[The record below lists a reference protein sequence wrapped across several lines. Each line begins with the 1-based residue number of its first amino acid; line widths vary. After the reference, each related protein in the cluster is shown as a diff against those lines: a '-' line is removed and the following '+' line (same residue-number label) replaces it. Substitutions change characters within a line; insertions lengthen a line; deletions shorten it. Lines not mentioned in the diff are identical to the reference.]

1 MLMVTLTT
9 ALCIQLGTIDP
20 LPGTLERAEP
30 VSMTSPDSIT
40 SGNLIADL
48 NGDGVMDFL
57 DVSIFIQ
64 CLNTGPACAAAAPSE
79 SPAAASS
86 RARRRGRVMAG
97 PPYWFMYR
105 EVNMGVS

>member
-1 MLMVTLTT
+1 MLMLTLTT

-20 LPGTLERAEP
+20 LPGTIERAEP

-48 NGDGVMDFL
+48 NGDGVVDFL

-64 CLNTGPACAAAAPSE
+64 CLNTGAACADLNGDGVVDFFDVQLFIAA
-79 SPAAASS
+79 
-86 RARRRGRVMAG
+86 
-97 PPYWFMYR
+97 
-105 EVNMGVS
+105 